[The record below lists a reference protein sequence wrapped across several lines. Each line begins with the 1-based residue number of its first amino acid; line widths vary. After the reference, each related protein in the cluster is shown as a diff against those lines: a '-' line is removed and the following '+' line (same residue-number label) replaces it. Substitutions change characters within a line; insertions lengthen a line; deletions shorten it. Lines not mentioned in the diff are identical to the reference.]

1 MVKLK
6 NKEIG
11 KRKKEINMALKKQS
25 ISKGMNII
33 ANGDPIS
40 KDELILISES
50 WSEIQESFFRKMLK
64 QGGHFKLAGVKYEVT
79 LDRDNRTR
87 SDGTKDSG
95 VIQIPGE
102 DGKF

>member
-6 NKEIG
+6 NKELG

-25 ISKGMNII
+25 IRKGMNII

-64 QGGHFKLAGVKYEVT
+64 QGGHFKLGRIKYEIT

>member
-25 ISKGMNII
+25 IRKGMNII